1 MVLHLS
7 GTWNFPKMLPMCFC
21 MPPGLALCR
30 PKFKAYYNVFLGGP
44 LGISVTKQTSNLESV
59 SHVDL

>member
-1 MVLHLS
+1 
-7 GTWNFPKMLPMCFC
+7 MCFF
-21 MPPGLALCR
+21 MPPGLALCL

-44 LGISVTKQTSNLESV
+44 LGSSVTKQTSNLESV